1 MSKKKVR
8 IVEEAEVFSPL
19 KTEGDY
25 WMKCRKP
32 TIITFNC
39 ILIVSIF
46 IAKRPVK
53 IGFKDTLKKIICSNY
68 CCSNFMV
75 YNGTLSHI
83 FDS

>member
-1 MSKKKVR
+1 MLKVENKKTAIKTAIKFEKIKKVRKLRTLSKMSKKKVR
-8 IVEEAEVFSPL
+8 IVEEAEILNPL

-46 IAKRPVK
+46 
-53 IGFKDTLKKIICSNY
+53 S
-68 CCSNFMV
+68 
-75 YNGTLSHI
+75 
-83 FDS
+83 